1 MPFRRGGGYRP
12 GGYRKPGASAEGQ
25 PRSVLLPRQ
34 GELVG
39 LVTKALGAS
48 KFSVM
53 CNDHKER
60 VCSIPGRL
68 KRRFWIKEG
77 DLVIVKP
84 WVVQGDEKGDVIW
97 RYSMMD
103 KETLKAKGY
112 EIPQ

>member
-1 MPFRRGGGYRP
+1 MYK
-12 GGYRKPGASAEGQ
+12 KPGAPPEQ
-25 PRSVLLPRQ
+25 RSTLLPKK
-34 GELVG
+34 GEFIG

-48 KFSVM
+48 KFSIM

-60 VCSIPGRL
+60 ICSIPGRL

-84 WVVQGDEKGDVIW
+84 WVVQADERGDVIW

-103 KETLKAKGY
+103 KDTLRQKGY